1 MSQSF
6 TPLTPDQTE
15 LFQHLRKSLNE
26 VQTAWL
32 AGYLA
37 ALSSQE
43 VPPNSSFAKLKLSY
57 PGPTSTAANAG
68 VSTTNTSAKALKQLT
83 VLVGSRTGNGSSL
96 ATELKKLA
104 ATAGIEVNVKNMLDY
119 KTRELSQE
127 QQLIVIV
134 STHGEGE
141 PPFEAKELYDFIHS
155 KRAPKLVGVQYSVLG
170 LGDSAYLHFCK
181 TGKDFDAQLEKLGA
195 RRIHQPAYLDVNFR
209 EHAGTW
215 IQSVLHTLG
224 AADLKLAM
232 QPIIKAMTDEQS
244 YSAQQPYQAEILER
258 INLHGRGSERK
269 TLHLELATEGLQYEV
284 GDALG
289 VIPENDASLVHHVLR
304 TVALPADAL
313 VQVGNQPISLFEALK
328 SKYELS
334 KLTVDVLQRYNDFHK
349 QEKLTAVLNNTE
361 VLKNFLYGRD
371 VLDLLSDYPVKI
383 NAPQLVGVLRP
394 LQPRLYSIASSPKA
408 LPGEVHLT
416 VGVVD
421 YENRGRRKKGT
432 CSGFLAELD
441 TDLHKLRVF
450 IEKNPNFRLP
460 ENPATHIIMIGAGT
474 GIAPFRAFIQ
484 ERELQQG
491 VGKSWLFFGNRHFE
505 TEFLYQTEWQ
515 HFIQSG
521 VLTKMHVAFS
531 RDSEQKVYVQHR
543 LLEHAQELYEWI
555 EAGAHVYICGDRTK
569 MAGDVMKALRDI
581 IASEGKLTSDDAQDY
596 LNDLQRNRRLQT
608 DVY

>member
-6 TPLTPDQTE
+6 SPLTPDQSE
-15 LFQHLRKSLNE
+15 LFQQLRKSLNE

-43 VPPNSSFAKLKLSY
+43 VPPTSTSAKRKFSY
-57 PGPTSTAANAG
+57 LGPTSAAGNAV
-68 VSTTNTSAKALKQLT
+68 VSTSNAPATALKQLT

-96 ATELKKLA
+96 AAELKKLA
-104 ATAGIEVNVKNMLDY
+104 ATAGFDVSVKNMLDY
-119 KTRELSQE
+119 KPRELAQE

-141 PPFEAKELYDFIHS
+141 PPFEAKEVYDYIHG
-155 KRAPKLVGVQYSVLG
+155 KRAPKLDGVQFAVLG
-170 LGDSAYLHFCK
+170 LGDSSYLHFCK

-195 RRIHQPAYLDVNFR
+195 KRIHQPAYLDVNFR
-209 EHAGTW
+209 DHAGNW
-215 IQSVLHTLG
+215 IQSVLQTLG
-224 AADLKLAM
+224 AAALPQAN
-232 QPIIKAMTDEQS
+232 QPVSALTTETHS

-258 INLHGRGSERK
+258 INLHGRGSDRQ

-289 VIPENDASLVHHVLR
+289 VIPENDASLVNHLLR
-304 TVALPADAL
+304 TIALPADAL
-313 VQVGNQPISLFEALK
+313 VQVGNQQITLSEALK
-328 SKYELS
+328 SKFELS

-349 QEKLTAVLNNTE
+349 QERLTAVLGNPE
-361 VLKNFLYGRD
+361 VLKNFVYGRD
-371 VLDLLSDYPVKI
+371 VLDLLRDYPVKI
-383 NAPQLVGVLRP
+383 NAQQLVEVLRP

-408 LPGEVHLT
+408 VPGEVHLT

-421 YENRGRRKKGT
+421 YENRGRKKKGA
-432 CSGFLAELD
+432 CSAYLAEVD
-441 TDLHKLRVF
+441 ADHQKLQVF

-460 ENPATHIIMIGAGT
+460 ENPATPIIMIGAGT

-484 ERELQQG
+484 ERELQEG
-491 VGKSWLFFGNRHFE
+491 AGKSWLFFGNRHFE

-515 HFIQSG
+515 QYIQSG
-521 VLTKMHVAFS
+521 ALTKMHVAFS
-531 RDSEQKVYVQHR
+531 RDTDKKVYVQHR
-543 LLEHAQELYEWI
+543 LLEHAQELYQWI
-555 EAGAHVYICGDRTK
+555 DSGAHIYICGDRTK
-569 MAGDVMKALRDI
+569 MAGDVMQALHDI
-581 IASEGKLTSDDAQDY
+581 IVSEGKLTADDAQDY
-596 LNDLQRNRRLQT
+596 LNNLQRSRRLQT